1 MRSIAARSASCGLAT
16 ISTAPSSSARIAASV
31 PGPAWALTTTM
42 GRGASD
48 MM

>member
-16 ISTAPSSSARIAASV
+16 ISTAPSSNARMAAPV
-31 PGPAWALTTTM
+31 PGPACALTTTM
-42 GRGASD
+42 GRGVSD